1 MSRLTLG
8 RIALSSFVV
17 LLVFVLGTAKSGAQF
32 RFEIQSGQPTPAAP
46 GGFGGQP
53 GGFGGQPGGIVV
65 QPGSFGGQNR
75 GGGRSGGFGGQPSG
89 FGGQPGAF
97 GGQPSGFGGQPSGFG
112 GQPGAFGSQP
122 SGMGR
127 GEKGNFGK
135 GGFDM
140 GMIFDRSANG
150 KSTIDVDTF
159 SSQMDPQAGPKL
171 KEYMAKKGIS
181 GSQINREQ
189 FTDYMNERMSQR
201 MAERGGF
208 GGMGGPG
215 GGQPAMMSF
224 GPGGP
229 GGFPAPGGVAPNPEE
244 LARERFKQFDKNAD
258 SILQPDEQPEAIKV
272 ELIKF
277 DANKNGNIEFD
288 EYKEFFKTQFASMG
302 SQGALPDMG
311 GPGSLEDELEK
322 RPTIFR
328 AGKLP
333 KDLPSWFESLDRDKD
348 GQVGLY
354 EWKADSR
361 TFEDFRQ
368 LDFNGDGFITIDES
382 LRNNRIM
389 AKKAGVPVRTDTV
402 ANATKTPFGMPSGS
416 DKKENPWANMFKA
429 KTDKGG
435 APGGFERPSRGEGA
449 RGGSDGAKSG
459 GDRGEKKTRRGG

>member
-1 MSRLTLG
+1 MNRLTLV
-8 RIALSSFVV
+8 RIALTSFVV
-17 LLVFVLGTAKSGAQF
+17 TLLFVLGTAESSAQF
-32 RFEIQSGQPTPAAP
+32 RFEIKGGSPAPATPGGYGTQPGVFMAQP
-46 GGFGGQP
+46 GGNGTQPVFTAQPGGFGSQPGGYGGRPGGFGSQPGGFGSQPGGFGSPSSGFGGQP
-53 GGFGGQPGGIVV
+53 GG
-65 QPGSFGGQNR
+65 
-75 GGGRSGGFGGQPSG
+75 
-89 FGGQPGAF
+89 
-97 GGQPSGFGGQPSGFG
+97 
-112 GQPGAFGSQP
+112 
-122 SGMGR
+122 MGR
-127 GEKGNFGK
+127 GDRGNFGK

-140 GMIFDRSANG
+140 GMLFDRSANG
-150 KSTIDVDTF
+150 KSTIDVNTF
-159 SSQMDPQAGPKL
+159 SSQMDPQAGTKL
-171 KEYMAKKGIS
+171 KEYMAKKGIA

-201 MAERGGF
+201 MAERGGPGGGGPVMMSF
-208 GGMGGPG
+208 GSGGPG
-215 GGQPAMMSF
+215 GFP

-229 GGFPAPGGVAPNPEE
+229 GGFPVPGGPVPNPEE

-258 SILQPDEQPEAIKV
+258 SILQPDEQPEAIKS

-277 DANKNGNIEFD
+277 DGNKNGNIEFD

-311 GPGSLEDELEK
+311 GPGTIEDELDK

-361 TFEDFRQ
+361 TLEDFRQ

-402 ANATKTPFGMPSGS
+402 ASATKTSFGMPSGM
-416 DKKENPWANMFKA
+416 DKKENPWAKMFKGNG
-429 KTDKGG
+429 DKSG
-435 APGGFERPSRGEGA
+435 APSGFERPG
-449 RGGSDGAKSG
+449 RGGADGGLRGGPEGAKSSE
-459 GDRGEKKTRRGG
+459 DRGEKKARRGF